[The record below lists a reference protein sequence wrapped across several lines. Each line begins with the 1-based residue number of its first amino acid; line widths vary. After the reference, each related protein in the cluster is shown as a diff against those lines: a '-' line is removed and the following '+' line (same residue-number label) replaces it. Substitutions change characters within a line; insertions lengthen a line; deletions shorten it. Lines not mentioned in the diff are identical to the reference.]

1 MGHGRVVRQRESARL
16 RKRDRL
22 STSFA
27 ATFPDGTGGLVPH
40 LQVPP
45 LDTLGRRLQHIG
57 WLASQYLGHRFDLL
71 GSGWV
76 EVRHGMACL
85 GLEGIRFPADRFAGP
100 ESRDLISIANRSESE
115 RIRSLIGP
123 DYEPI
128 DWQLDFKTGFR
139 WSESTWYRDIR
150 YGDIRGADVK
160 VPWELGRLQHL
171 PQLAIAATLARSDGD
186 GVLAEQL
193 ARQFQDQVLDFVA
206 ANPPRFGVQWAM
218 TMDVAIR
225 AANLLLAWD
234 IFRAAGVSF
243 DIEFMREFS
252 RSAFEHGSHIAT
264 NLEWSS
270 HLRSNHY
277 LADVVGLLF
286 VAAYLPAS
294 TLTDAWLLFATRELL
309 AEVQNQFLADGGN
322 FEGST
327 CYHRLSAE
335 MATWVSPSCW
345 PCRRIVCQ
353 PCSSHPRRCW
363 RRDAAYLE
371 RLWVRCQRMF
381 LVTDAGRRSGP
392 TSSIGSPEH
401 EPSR

>member
-1 MGHGRVVRQRESARL
+1 MEGWSVGETRL
-16 RKRDRL
+16 VCADVIEL

-27 ATFPDGTGGLVPH
+27 ATLPDAGGLEPH

-45 LDTLGRRLQHIG
+45 PNTLGRGPQHIR

-85 GLEGIRFPADRFAGP
+85 GLEGIRVAAGW
-100 ESRDLISIANRSESE
+100 SARSALRDSTNVANQCESE
-115 RIRSLIGP
+115 RLRSLIGP
-123 DYEPI
+123 DYVPI
-128 DWQLDFKTGFR
+128 DWQLDFKSGYR

-150 YGDIRGADVK
+150 YGNIRGADVK

-171 PQLAIAATLARSDGD
+171 PQLALAATLARANGD
-186 GVLAEQL
+186 GARAEPY
-193 ARQFQDQVLDFVA
+193 AREFQDQVLDFIA

-234 IFRAAGVSF
+234 IFRAADVSF
-243 DIEFMREFS
+243 DSEFMRVFS

-286 VAAYLPAS
+286 VAAYLPTS
-294 TLTDAWLLFATRELL
+294 TRTDAWLLFATRELL
-309 AEVQNQFLADGGN
+309 AEVQRPVPARWRQLRGLHLLPPPLGRDGHLG
-322 FEGST
+322 
-327 CYHRLSAE
+327 
-335 MATWVSPSCW
+335 
-345 PCRRIVCQ
+345 
-353 PCSSHPRRCW
+353 PRPRPGP
-363 RRDAAYLE
+363 
-371 RLWVRCQRMF
+371 
-381 LVTDAGRRSGP
+381 AG
-392 TSSIGSPEH
+392 GSPGRLVRAIRGGAGAGTR
-401 EPSR
+401 PTWSGSGSVASACSW